1 MSKKI
6 EDLDLKEAV
15 ERTCIEPEFFEAL
28 VERDFKG
35 ISKFN
40 VKGFLK
46 ILKREYDL
54 DLEEFE
60 SEYNAYLNADKAQH
74 SEVKESKVVT
84 NVDQYSK
91 ESSTWWLWILIIL
104 VAAAIVFLVWKFDL
118 FKAFV
123 SENNAESASTQ
134 VVESVDNAANS
145 VMKEGEIEPEN
156 SGEIESPSENSGVNS
171 NAVNSGVNSNA
182 VNSAVNSSTNSNSN
196 ANAVNSGTNSAN
208 SAVNSNGTNSANS
221 AANSAANSQNKPINE
236 ILNSISQNEKK
247 EAIFSTSGKVWVGFI
262 DLATMTNSSIVTDE
276 NFSVDLSKD
285 QLILVGG
292 TALTLTDD
300 KGEVQNFPAG
310 NSKRFL
316 VKDGI
321 IKAISISEFRAYNGG
336 KEW

>member
-171 NAVNSGVNSNA
+171 NAVNS
-182 VNSAVNSSTNSNSN
+182 STNSANSN
-196 ANAVNSGTNSAN
+196 ANAANSGVNSAN
-208 SAVNSNGTNSANS
+208 SAVNSNANS
-221 AANSAANSQNKPINE
+221 GVNSNSNAANSAANSQNKPINE

>member
-156 SGEIESPSENSGVNS
+156 SGEIESPSENSNAVNSNAAANSNAVNSNAVNS
-171 NAVNSGVNSNA
+171 NAVNSGANSNA
-182 VNSAVNSSTNSNSN
+182 VNLSKNSGTNSNANAANSSTNSGANSN
-196 ANAVNSGTNSAN
+196 
-208 SAVNSNGTNSANS
+208 
-221 AANSAANSQNKPINE
+221 ANSQNKPINE

>member
-171 NAVNSGVNSNA
+171 NAVNSGVNSA
-182 VNSAVNSSTNSNSN
+182 NSN
-196 ANAVNSGTNSAN
+196 AINSGTNSNANSSNSN